1 MSKQI
6 SAQKNAEG
14 TNPDVCQ
21 LFEIAP
27 FLIEMAFKNYELNTS
42 KTCHHFFLLTLE
54 PKAQTR
60 FLEGT
65 PLKVHSSSFIPE
77 ALDPILSEIKLFH

>member
-42 KTCHHFFLLTLE
+42 KTCHPESQTLPFNFF
-54 PKAQTR
+54 
-60 FLEGT
+60 
-65 PLKVHSSSFIPE
+65 
-77 ALDPILSEIKLFH
+77 FHAF

>member
-1 MSKQI
+1 MSMQI

-14 TNPDVCQ
+14 TNPEVCQ

-42 KTCHHFFLLTLE
+42 KTWTLNLKPSLLIY
-54 PKAQTR
+54 
-60 FLEGT
+60 F
-65 PLKVHSSSFIPE
+65 SM
-77 ALDPILSEIKLFH
+77 LSRSYKQQ